1 MLPKVISV
9 DDHVM
14 EPPDLFERR
23 LPAKFRQNGPRVVR
37 RPWEVG
43 PGYRQNVRPASSGP
57 ETDFWLVEDIY
68 QSIGQVLAAAGRR
81 PEDIKSEPIEYAQM
95 RPGCYEVKARLAD
108 MDVIQIERSLC
119 FPNVCRFGGQ
129 LFLWLK
135 DRELALACVR
145 AYNDWMVDEWAGES
159 GGRLIPLCIIPLWD
173 AHAAAAEVRRNAA
186 RGVHAVTFTELP
198 AALELPTIHD
208 RDKYWIPFIEAC
220 NETRTTICIHIGSGS
235 TVATSSK
242 DVPMGGAIASTAFNS
257 QLAFTDWLVSGLL
270 ARYPD
275 LKIAFSE
282 SQIGWMPYVME
293 RIDRIWRQGNAVAHM
308 DSALVEPP
316 TSYMAGRVFGCFFE
330 DDFGVEVRNSIGIDQ
345 ITFEA
350 DYPHQDSCWPY
361 THDYFVRA
369 MSGLNDDEI
378 YKIARGNAIRMLEL
392 DPDPDP
398 SVA

>member
-1 MLPKVISV
+1 MLPRVISV

-14 EPPDLFERR
+14 EPPDLFQRW
-23 LPAKFRQNGPRVVR
+23 LPLRFRANGPRVVR
-37 RPWEVG
+37 RPWEPG
-43 PGYRQNVRPASSGP
+43 PGFRQNVRPANSGP

-68 QSIGQVLAAAGRR
+68 QSIGQVLAAAGRK

-108 MDVIQIERSLC
+108 MDVIQVERSLC

-135 DRELALACVR
+135 DRELGLACVR
-145 AYNDWMVDEWAGES
+145 AYNDWMVEEWAGES

-220 NETRTTICIHIGSGS
+220 NETGTTICIHIGSGS

-293 RIDRIWRQGNAVAHM
+293 RIDRIWRQGNAVAPM

-350 DYPHQDSCWPY
+350 DYPHQDSCWPD

-369 MSGLNDDEI
+369 MSGLNEDEI

-392 DPDPDP
+392 DPDPVV
-398 SVA
+398 SE